1 MLPLSEIARL
11 RATVDTEWR
20 SPVADAAGVTWNIA
34 PGRARWWRSS
44 ASHVFVVPGSETE
57 PRRFLR
63 FVPTGTPQA
72 LALAHGARQLVEW
85 ADDGLG
91 AARPLVSTGGT
102 LTATMATP
110 LGEMIAMLVDE
121 APGEEVDADEL
132 DEARARAWGAA
143 LARVHLSPSTGA
155 DRPVPRAAGILDD
168 PVRDAVVALQAA
180 VDELTR
186 AEAPRGAVHGDFE
199 LDNVRFGS
207 SGVTFFDA
215 DDSGSDLSAVDI
227 AHALRDI
234 DGGAL
239 GAGTSPSLV
248 AAFLAGYDAV
258 RPRTQTERG
267 HERFFSLVASARFV
281 CRLPDALD
289 ARGDDDSASWL
300 RDLRGDLDAHLD
312 WHSARIVSE
321 APAAI
326 EALRAT
332 CRSAHRPGRTA
343 GAGR

>member
-11 RATVDTEWR
+11 RATVDAEWR
-20 SPVADAAGVTWNIA
+20 SPVADAVGETWNID

-44 ASHVFVVPGSETE
+44 ASHVFVVPGSDTE
-57 PRRFLR
+57 PRRYLR
-63 FVPTGTPQA
+63 FVPARAPQA

-91 AARPLVSTGGT
+91 AARPLVSIDGT
-102 LTATMATP
+102 LTPTVTTP
-110 LGEMIAMLVDE
+110 LGEVIGMLVDE
-121 APGEEVDADEL
+121 VPGEEVDSDEL
-132 DEARARAWGAA
+132 DEARAHAWGEA
-143 LARVHLSPSTGA
+143 LARIHLSPSTGA
-155 DRPVPRAAGILDD
+155 DRPVSRAAGILDD
-168 PVRDAVVALQAA
+168 RVRDAVVALQSA
-180 VDELTR
+180 VDELTL
-186 AEAPRGAVHGDFE
+186 ADAPRGAVHGDFE
-199 LDNVRFGS
+199 LDNVRFDA

-215 DDSGSDLSAVDI
+215 DDSGSDLFAVDI

-239 GAGTSPSLV
+239 GAETSRSLV
-248 AAFLAGYDAV
+248 AAFFAGYDAV

-289 ARGDDDSASWL
+289 ACGDDDSASWL

-321 APAAI
+321 APAVI
-326 EALRAT
+326 EALRLT
-332 CRSAHRPGRTA
+332 CRSAPQPGRRA
-343 GAGR
+343 EGRR